1 MHRGRSL
8 EVIVSADIL
17 AAAWTKLVEPER
29 YAVASVAAELIDA
42 FCEPD
47 LELPEVYAL
56 FSGMLGAV
64 ASSQE
69 PRALLPRFSLRLLDL
84 LGLAPPANN
93 CVRCASPLDDGTA
106 WLDAEAGGFIDTACR
121 ERWRDLAEV
130 DAADRENFAALCAPK
145 SATSASRRAR
155 PNVARAID
163 DLLAHHLGRRP
174 KSVAHLAEFA
184 PR

>member
-8 EVIVSADIL
+8 DVIVSADIV
-17 AAAWTKLVEPER
+17 AAPWTKLVEPER

-64 ASSQE
+64 ASSPE

-84 LGLAPPANN
+84 LGLAPPAND
-93 CVRCASPLDDGTA
+93 CVRCAASLGDAPA
-106 WLDAEAGGFIDTACR
+106 WLDAEAGGFICASCR
-121 ERWRDLAEV
+121 ERWRDLCEL
-130 DAADRENFAALCAPK
+130 DAADRDNFAALCAPRATA
-145 SATSASRRAR
+145 SAGMRAR
-155 PNVARAID
+155 PVVARAID

-174 KSVAHLAEFA
+174 KSGAHLAEFLS
-184 PR
+184 R

>member
-1 MHRGRSL
+1 
-8 EVIVSADIL
+8 
-17 AAAWTKLVEPER
+17 
-29 YAVASVAAELIDA
+29 YAVASLAAELIDA

-56 FSGMLGAV
+56 FFGMLGAV

-69 PRALLPRFSLRLLDL
+69 PPELLPRFSLRLLDL
-84 LGLAPPANN
+84 LGLAPPADD
-93 CVRCASPLDDGTA
+93 CVRCASPLGDGVA

-121 ERWRDLAEV
+121 ERWRDLAEL

-145 SATSASRRAR
+145 SATTAGLRAR
-155 PNVARAID
+155 PRIARAID

-174 KSVAHLAEFA
+174 KSGAHLAEFA
-184 PR
+184 PG